1 MVTIKGK
8 ARLSEPRSDVT
19 AMNVNNKVMV
29 DKIGKE
35 QMAVTSGAT

>member
-1 MVTIKGK
+1 METIKGK

-19 AMNVNNKVMV
+19 AMKVRIEIMV